1 MPEFRFKHLIAASK
15 CFYEKTF
22 LAMLLVFGSM
32 QMVGRFLLVIGQH
45 IHAQQTVAE
54 MTINWQGHWPW

>member
-1 MPEFRFKHLIAASK
+1 
-15 CFYEKTF
+15 
-22 LAMLLVFGSM
+22 MLLVFGSM